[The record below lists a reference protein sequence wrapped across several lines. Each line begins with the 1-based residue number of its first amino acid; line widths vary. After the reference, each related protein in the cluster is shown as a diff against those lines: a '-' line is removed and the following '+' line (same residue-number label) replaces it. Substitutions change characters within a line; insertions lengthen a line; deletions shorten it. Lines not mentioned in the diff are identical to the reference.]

1 MIPVTV
7 ADEPHSFDARVR
19 RREVR
24 PGWFELDLDT
34 CYVRRGASAPSA
46 EHARIDETLTI
57 LNFRQCVAQRGG
69 FITRYRD
76 KRIDLPRLETYAP
89 FIAAEYRR
97 QGRLH
102 PGDA

>member
-1 MIPVTV
+1 VNGAKGMKDVMDP
-7 ADEPHSFDARVR
+7 FRVQL
-19 RREVR
+19 
-24 PGWFELDLDT
+24 GWFELDLDT
-34 CYVRRGASAPSA
+34 FYVRRGASAPSA

-57 LNFRQCVAQRGG
+57 LNLRQCIAQRGD

-76 KRIDLPRLETYAP
+76 KKIDLPHLQTYAP
-89 FIAAEYRR
+89 FIASEFRR